1 MISERAQRAIDWIE
15 QYCWYAGKRITL
27 LPHQRADLIKI
38 LRSTDEGPP
47 VRRAILSYGRKNGKT
62 FFCALLVLLFL
73 IGPEA
78 APDTEIYSAARSRD
92 QAAIVFKFAAAIVR
106 SSPDIADHVGIRDTV
121 KELYVHSMRTLYK
134 ALSADAKTK
143 LGLGPRLVIHDELG
157 QVSGPDDALYDALE
171 TAMMA
176 QAEPI
181 SIIISTQA
189 ATDED
194 LLSVLIDDAASD
206 ESTILSLYT
215 APIDL
220 EQGNPE
226 KGIPA
231 DKEYP
236 FTTAALRAANPA
248 YGITQNETELLRLAD
263 EAKRLPSKENVYRNL
278 ILNQRVE
285 TKGVFVTRSLW
296 DPLAAEIPM
305 PAPGSAVYL
314 GLDLSE
320 VVDLTALVLVWE
332 LDEVIHC
339 KPAFWLPNE
348 NPSLRARSMR
358 DKVPYDVWHRRGH
371 LKVTDGPSIDYDDII
386 PHVTEIFDTYKV
398 LAAGFDKYNWKHFE
412 RALKRHCKAKGIRAD
427 KIIDAFCQ
435 IGQGTREMSPALRTL
450 ETAIINGKFR
460 HDNNPVMNM
469 CVTNAVVSSADTSNR
484 RLIKR
489 SRYRR
494 IDGMTALATAVA
506 AMAVEQTRPDK
517 NPARIRIA

>member
-1 MISERAQRAIDWIE
+1 MISSRAQRAIDWIE
-15 QYCWYAGKRITL
+15 EYCFYGGKQVKL
-27 LPHQRADLIKI
+27 LPHQRDDLCKI
-38 LRSTDEGPP
+38 LRSPDDGPS

-62 FFCALLVLLFL
+62 FFCALIVLLFL
-73 IGPEA
+73 VGPEA
-78 APDTEIYSAARSRD
+78 REDTEIYSAARSRD
-92 QAAIVFKFAAAIVR
+92 QAGIVFKFAAAVVR

-121 KELYVHSMRTLYK
+121 KELYVPTLRTLYK

-157 QVSGPDDALYDALE
+157 QVVGPDDALYDALE

-176 QAEPI
+176 QAEPL

-194 LLSVLIDDAASD
+194 LLSILIDDAGSD
-206 ESTILSLYT
+206 ETTVLSLYT
-215 APIDL
+215 APTEI

-226 KGIPA
+226 KGIPS

-236 FTTAALRAANPA
+236 FTAAALRAANPA

-285 TKGVFVTRSLW
+285 TKGVFITRSTW
-296 DPLAAEIPM
+296 DPLGSNIPL
-305 PAPGSAVYL
+305 PSPGSSVYL

-320 VVDLTALVLVWE
+320 VSDLTALVFVWE
-332 LDEVIHC
+332 LDGVMHC
-339 KPAFWLPNE
+339 KPMFWLPSE
-348 NPSLRARSMR
+348 NPTLRARSMR
-358 DKVPYDVWHRRGH
+358 DKTPYDVWYRRGF

-386 PHVTEIFDTYKV
+386 PQVADIFSTYKV
-398 LAAGFDKYNWKHFE
+398 KAAGFDKYNWKHFE
-412 RALKRHCKAKGIRAD
+412 RALKRYYKSKGMRAD
-427 KIIDAFCQ
+427 KIIEIFCQ
-435 IGQGTREMSPALRTL
+435 IGQGASEMSPALRTL
-450 ETAIINGKFR
+450 ETAILSGKFQ
-460 HDNNPVMNM
+460 HDNNPIMNM
-469 CVTNAVVSSADTSNR
+469 CVTNAVVSSADPSNR

-494 IDGMTALATAVA
+494 IDGMTALATAIA
-506 AMAVEQTRPDK
+506 AMAVEQDTPDR
-517 NPARIRIA
+517 NSPRIRVV